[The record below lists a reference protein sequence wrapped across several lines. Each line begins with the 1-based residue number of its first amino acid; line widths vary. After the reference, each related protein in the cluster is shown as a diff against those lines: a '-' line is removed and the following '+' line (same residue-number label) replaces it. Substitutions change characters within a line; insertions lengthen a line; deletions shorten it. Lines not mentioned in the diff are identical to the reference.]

1 MRKLCTLTLVTV
13 LFAGGWLAGC
23 DTTMAPNGDIATS
36 EQAGEALSAAKS
48 AAKID
53 ICHKRD
59 KQGYISINIS
69 VNAEAAHRAHGDGQ
83 VGDPVPDLPGF
94 IFDENCVPVEACPCW
109 DAADLES
116 VTAAN
121 HRQFLSCSTAFT
133 LPPFPDGAHIQNFVF
148 TPGVE
153 GGFSAVQA
161 GFFDPDPVCLTRDLP
176 PFFLVIT
183 AAEAAACIQ
192 QIADRCAAIGDPLPP
207 PPSAAPKAPSAPSEP
222 GDPSSIW
229 GSN

>member
-13 LFAGGWLAGC
+13 LFAGLFLAGC
-23 DTTMAPNGDIATS
+23 DTTMTTEPSIS
-36 EQAGEALSAAKS
+36 EQVGESLSAAKG
-48 AAKID
+48 AKID

-59 KQGYISINIS
+59 GQGYISINIS

-83 VGDPVPDLPGF
+83 VGDPVPGMPGF
-94 IFDENCVPVEACPCW
+94 TFDEDCVPVEACPCW
-109 DAADLES
+109 DAADLLS

-121 HRQFLSCSTAFT
+121 QLGFNSCSSFFIP
-133 LPPFPDGAHIQNFVF
+133 LPFGAVIQNVPGS

-153 GGFSAVQA
+153 GGFVAGQA
-161 GFFDPDPVCLTRDLP
+161 GTFGPGPVCGTRDLP
-176 PFFLVIT
+176 PFSLAIT
-183 AAEAAACIQ
+183 AEEADACIQ

-207 PPSAAPKAPSAPSEP
+207 PPSAAAKAPSVVL
-222 GDPSSIW
+222 DPSSIW